1 MLIGFILT
9 VWMVWAALFCL
20 GLCAAAAR
28 PIPPQDVTTRS
39 DNEINP
45 ISICKKYT

>member
-9 VWMVWAALFCL
+9 VWFVWAALFCL

-28 PIPPQDVTTRS
+28 PMPQPDAIEKV
-39 DNEINP
+39 EMLQPIN
-45 ISICKKYT
+45 CQV